1 MIGNY
6 GVPDRKVLDKYGLP
20 AYFES
25 TKIHAQALIV
35 QDYSHHYSHWN
46 AVSSL
51 GDWLKE
57 EGIPGL
63 SGLDTRLLTKKIRS
77 RGAMLGRIEID
88 PNAPMPDF
96 TKIPNPNMRNLVA
109 EVSTRDVKV
118 YGKGNPMKILAVDCG
133 VKANIIRQLC
143 DRGAELTLVP
153 FDYPFAAELHKF
165 DGLFLSNGPGDPN
178 MLLDTTVA
186 QLKQVINCSEND
198 VKVCVNTTSWKYG
211 IRVVSPRLIS
221 VPFFSPCFLC
231 ILFCVSFPAADFWNL
246 HG

>member
-1 MIGNY
+1 
-6 GVPDRKVLDKYGLP
+6 
-20 AYFES
+20 
-25 TKIHAQALIV
+25 
-35 QDYSHHYSHWN
+35 
-46 AVSSL
+46 
-51 GDWLKE
+51 
-57 EGIPGL
+57 
-63 SGLDTRLLTKKIRS
+63 
-77 RGAMLGRIEID
+77 
-88 PNAPMPDF
+88 MPDF